1 MTRRTAAEPRSGR
14 TRPARAV
21 RPVAADQRRAT
32 APRRAPASGRG
43 AGPAGPQR
51 RRLAQ
56 LAVPFALAAATV
68 GVLAVGVYPTRA
80 YLDKREQVRE
90 VEVELTGLRAAND
103 DAAAFAELL
112 DSDDEI
118 ERVAR
123 AELGL
128 AKPGE
133 ETYVVLPPP
142 AASPQVPDGWPFTKI
157 DLRRNP
163 SG

>member
-1 MTRRTAAEPRSGR
+1 VTR
-14 TRPARAV
+14 
-21 RPVAADQRRAT
+21 QR
-32 APRRAPASGRG
+32 
-43 AGPAGPQR
+43 QR
-51 RRLAQ
+51 LVQ

-80 YLDKREQVRE
+80 YLDKREQVHAS
-90 VEVELTGLRAAND
+90 EVELAELRAAND

-142 AASPQVPDGWPFTKI
+142 AATPQVPDGWPFTKI
-157 DLRRNP
+157 DLRRNLSP
-163 SG
+163 